1 MIQSKNKVMLILSLL
16 AIAVSALI
24 FAVNSF
30 LPSVHMHQSMGAGY
44 ESNVIKT
51 AAFVAPILFFLAAA
65 FLYFQKKDHTAIPY
79 LISFCL
85 TFSSLSMIIGGNGM
99 VVYHFSIFLVIALI
113 AFYEKTKY
121 IYVMTAVFA
130 AAHLAA
136 MFVYTEYLF
145 GDHDYTWFMF
155 FIHAFYLVLTSGGI
169 SWQILTKNRLTNEL
183 LARNSLQA
191 ASIQKLSNEL
201 KLTSESIKQMTGDLS
216 GHAAHSVETSHV
228 IRKAVSEWA
237 KGAEMQH
244 KQAMSSEEKMA
255 SMHKGAIDIVHST
268 EAVMESS
275 LAAQGSVRDGK
286 EFLFE
291 TKEQMQSLSKTFTNL
306 SQLVGN
312 LHSHSLQI
320 GGIVSDISSI
330 ADQTNLLALNAAI
343 EAARA
348 GESGKG
354 FAVVAGEV
362 RKLAGKSTEST
373 DRIKGLI
380 DHIQSDIHKVADAM
394 EESSREL
401 AEGISIIQKTDTL
414 FENINASTNK
424 VGDSIQHVT
433 KEAKDFIGNI
443 ESVKAAIQTMTKLSE
458 TTSSRNGEM
467 VASSEQ
473 QLFAA
478 EELKNIIHSLEGL
491 AIRLYELVS
500 AIQKEEPEGVRSAS

>member
-1 MIQSKNKVMLILSLL
+1 
-16 AIAVSALI
+16 
-24 FAVNSF
+24 
-30 LPSVHMHQSMGAGY
+30 
-44 ESNVIKT
+44 
-51 AAFVAPILFFLAAA
+51 
-65 FLYFQKKDHTAIPY
+65 
-79 LISFCL
+79 
-85 TFSSLSMIIGGNGM
+85 
-99 VVYHFSIFLVIALI
+99 
-113 AFYEKTKY
+113 
-121 IYVMTAVFA
+121 
-130 AAHLAA
+130 
-136 MFVYTEYLF
+136 
-145 GDHDYTWFMF
+145 
-155 FIHAFYLVLTSGGI
+155 
-169 SWQILTKNRLTNEL
+169 
-183 LARNSLQA
+183 
-191 ASIQKLSNEL
+191 
-201 KLTSESIKQMTGDLS
+201 
-216 GHAAHSVETSHV
+216 
-228 IRKAVSEWA
+228 
-237 KGAEMQH
+237 
-244 KQAMSSEEKMA
+244 
-255 SMHKGAIDIVHST
+255 
-268 EAVMESS
+268 MESS